1 MGRIDAYVGNRLFFI
16 FATEPPTLL
25 IIIATEPKIDTY
37 VEMEPIET
45 NQLSEDEFES
55 EDFGEDE
62 SNEKPFDPSKVD
74 VTITTPNLGAL
85 ISRLDN
91 DEIDLMPD
99 FQRSSDLWSKQDQ
112 SRLIESILIRL
123 PIPAFYFDACED
135 AKWQV
140 VDGLQRLS
148 AINNFVLKKN
158 LVLKNLEFLTDY
170 DGKKYDDLPRS
181 LTRRIDEFQTSVYLI
196 KPGTP
201 LEMKYS
207 LFNRINT
214 GGLKLTPQE
223 IRHAMSQSVRNGVAS
238 DFLTKIVSVGTFKKV
253 VKNKS
258 NRQAHQELVLRHMA
272 FVLFGVDAYKSSLP
286 KFLDLAMIKLGELE
300 DSQLETLRNNFLD
313 AMKVAFD
320 IFGKDTFKRSLA
332 APTGNKVVNKPL
344 FEAIS
349 VSFASINNSERQRLV
364 ECKVDFKE
372 SLKLMLKETKFVNSI
387 TRSTAN
393 TESVLTRF
401 KMVRDL
407 IENQLVKDLV

>member
-1 MGRIDAYVGNRLFFI
+1 
-16 FATEPPTLL
+16 
-25 IIIATEPKIDTY
+25 
-37 VEMEPIET
+37 MESIEA
-45 NQLSEDEFES
+45 NQLSEDDFEP
-55 EDFGEDE
+55 EDLGEQE

-99 FQRSSDLWSKQDQ
+99 FQRSPDLWSKQAQ

-123 PIPAFYFDACED
+123 PIPAFYFDAYED

-148 AINNFVLKKN
+148 AINNFVLKKT
-158 LVLKNLEFLTDY
+158 LALTNLEFLTDY
-170 DGKKYDDLPRS
+170 EGKKIDDLPRS

-201 LEMKYS
+201 LLMKYA

-223 IRHAMSQSVRNGVAS
+223 IRHAMSQSVRKGIAS
-238 DFLTKIVSVGTFKKV
+238 QFLTKIVSGDIFKSV
-253 VKNKS
+253 VRNKS
-258 NRQAHQELVLRHMA
+258 NRLAHQELVLRHMA
-272 FVLFGVDAYKSSLP
+272 FVLFGVEGYKSSLP
-286 KFLDLAMIKLGELE
+286 KFLDSAMIKLGQLE
-300 DSQLETLRNNFLD
+300 DGQLETLRNNFFD
-313 AMKVAFD
+313 AMKVTFE
-320 IFGKDTFKRSLA
+320 IFGKDAFKRSLA
-332 APTGNKVVNKPL
+332 EPTNNKVVNKPL

-349 VSFASINNSERQRLV
+349 VSLALIDSSERQRLV
-364 ECKVDFKE
+364 ECKVDFRE
-372 SLKLMLKETKFVNSI
+372 RLKLMLKDTKFVNSI
-387 TRSTAN
+387 TLSTAN
-393 TESVLTRF
+393 TENVLTRF

-407 IENQLVKDLV
+407 IRHQLIKDLV